1 MRYLKIFFVILLLG
15 SNSFLYANDKKLNK
29 ITENNDFKLAVI
41 DMHLILENS
50 TAMLSIRKAVENIH
64 HNLEKEFAEKELEL
78 KKIDESLI
86 EKRKKTNNNNLEEDM
101 EFEKKITLVQREVQE
116 KKQKLEL
123 AHRQAISKVHK
134 AINNI
139 VATFSKKN
147 NISVVLYN
155 TQTIFADKKL
165 NISLEIISL
174 LNQKLKFVQLNY

>member
-1 MRYLKIFFVILLLG
+1 
-15 SNSFLYANDKKLNK
+15 
-29 ITENNDFKLAVI
+29 
-41 DMHLILENS
+41 
-50 TAMLSIRKAVENIH
+50 
-64 HNLEKEFAEKELEL
+64 
-78 KKIDESLI
+78 
-86 EKRKKTNNNNLEEDM
+86 M